1 MKNPY
6 LLILSISLSLLLSS
20 CYSTMTNLQV
30 CNFNADGFSINKN
43 AMTNVGEDINIT
55 SNLWG
60 HKGSNTFFIA
70 NNTDEDIII
79 HLDQS
84 FIIINGKAYDLKTS
98 QSGIIPNKSY
108 KQFQIGNNISDL
120 ILIDKKQMSVRSGSK
135 TTKYTIDNTP
145 LTYRIK
151 IKYTKESGITNTKE
165 YKLWVSSITHYAQK
179 ERIQKVIHIH
189 EPERYFDIE
198 PKPNQIYN
206 YYNYTTKNTAGKN
219 NIPPISVRK
228 ERK

>member
-1 MKNPY
+1 
-6 LLILSISLSLLLSS
+6 
-20 CYSTMTNLQV
+20 
-30 CNFNADGFSINKN
+30 
-43 AMTNVGEDINIT
+43 MTNVGEDINIT

-84 FIIINGKAYDLKTS
+84 FIIINGKAYDLKAS

-108 KQFQIGNNISDL
+108 KQFQIVNNISDL
-120 ILIDKKQMSVRSGSK
+120 IWMDKKQMAVRSGSK

-151 IKYTKESGITNTKE
+151 IKYTTDSGITNTKE
-165 YKLWVSSITHYAQK
+165 YKLWVSSITNYAQK
-179 ERIQKVIHIH
+179 ERIQKVIHIN
-189 EPERYFDIE
+189 EPERYFDID
-198 PKPNQIYN
+198 PQPNQIYN
-206 YYNYTTKNTAGKN
+206 YYEYTTKNKVEDN
-219 NIPPISVRK
+219 KKNIPPISVRK

>member
-84 FIIINGKAYDLKTS
+84 FIIINGKAYDLKSS

-151 IKYTKESGITNTKE
+151 IKYTKDSGITNTKE

-179 ERIQKVIHIH
+179 ERK
-189 EPERYFDIE
+189 
-198 PKPNQIYN
+198 
-206 YYNYTTKNTAGKN
+206 
-219 NIPPISVRK
+219 
-228 ERK
+228 